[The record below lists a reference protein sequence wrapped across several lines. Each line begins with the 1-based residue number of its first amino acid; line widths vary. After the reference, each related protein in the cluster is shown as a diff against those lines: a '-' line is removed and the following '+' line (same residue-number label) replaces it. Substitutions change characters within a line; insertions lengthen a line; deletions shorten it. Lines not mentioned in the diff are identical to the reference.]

1 MKNNRWLKKETDEI
15 DAILPFMSLLLIIIP
30 VLLSNISFYQFRII
44 NMSTPSQSTTPQAPT
59 EEKPLAEKM
68 VTANIKITKETSSL
82 EFIDEE
88 TAETIEKNEFK
99 TNSQGSADMF
109 KKLVSM
115 KEKYPKL
122 ENVMLNIAK
131 EVPYQ
136 DMVSFTS
143 TIQSPFPE
151 HLRKINPDAKD
162 GDPKKPAPG
171 FFNIVLLADPLDLS
185 QARSVAGEEVEATK
199 P

>member
-1 MKNNRWLKKETDEI
+1 MKNNRWLKKESDEI

-44 NMSTPSQSTTPQAPT
+44 NMSTPAQSNAPQAPS
-59 EEKPLAEKM
+59 EEKPQAEKM

-88 TAETIEKNEFK
+88 TAETIEKNDFK
-99 TNSQGSADMF
+99 TNSQGSTDMF
-109 KKLVSM
+109 KKLISM

-122 ENVMLNIAK
+122 ENVMLNIGK
-131 EVPYQ
+131 DVPYD
-136 DMVSFTS
+136 DMVNFTS

-151 HLRKINPDAKD
+151 HLRTKPETN
-162 GDPKKPAPG
+162 GDKVKKASPRV
-171 FFNIVLLADPLDLS
+171 FNIVLLAEPLDPS
-185 QARSVAGEEVEATK
+185 RSVASGETEAANK
-199 P
+199 